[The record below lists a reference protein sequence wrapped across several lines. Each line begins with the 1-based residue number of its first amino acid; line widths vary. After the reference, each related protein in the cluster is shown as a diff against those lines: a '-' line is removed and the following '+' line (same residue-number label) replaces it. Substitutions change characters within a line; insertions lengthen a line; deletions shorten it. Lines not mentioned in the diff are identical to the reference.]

1 MTREQSKHIRSVEHI
16 IDRLNERIEKIKE
29 EQSECGF
36 FDKYPQGFSDGCN
49 IDIIGEFKAD
59 MLKIGKEVRDFAL
72 AKLKKLQ
79 DKYLQIYAE
88 L

>member
-1 MTREQSKHIRSVEHI
+1 MTSEQSKHIRSVEHI

-29 EQSECGF
+29 CDF

-59 MLKIGKEVRDFAL
+59 MSKIGKEVRDFAL
-72 AKLKKLQ
+72 AELKKLQ